1 MQLLQLPTEIL
12 RVIIS
17 QIDSRASLARLA
29 RVCRFLEALVD
40 PFLYQSVYLRNHDGE
55 IFIRA
60 VELRPARA
68 QYIRELLIHY
78 HYVNVPNQ
86 QEYYPLLV
94 ESLVPTICRL
104 VNLRRLTVKGLLYDA
119 PQDYDDPDLGN
130 VERFDAYAAE
140 WFRLFEHAGGA
151 DVLPS
156 LESCQ
161 MIMDDVPYD
170 PEIRTELW
178 SFDTRSA
185 VMVHP
190 HLRNLTL
197 VGALVGGLDPALQYE
212 PRSTRLES
220 LTLLCCD
227 VSSDGLRELLR
238 VPEALKHLTW
248 KGVPATAPPEFWPGD
263 RQSYVD
269 AIRTHAASLLSLD
282 LDFYAI
288 GGHHPPLDFR
298 HFRGLRQLTIDPGVL
313 RGRGDST
320 DAHGNARHS
329 TECLLPG
336 SLQRLVLREYREY
349 SVPDQETLPLV
360 YRWVSS
366 GALPSLR
373 SVTVQSA
380 KFSRSEILHRAL
392 NAKMCFD
399 DAFQS
404 VGVQLEYEKVRSSLA
419 EEQFGFDCH
428 CCTYALRWNNGLD
441 Y

>member
-1 MQLLQLPTEIL
+1 
-12 RVIIS
+12 
-17 QIDSRASLARLA
+17 
-29 RVCRFLEALVD
+29 
-40 PFLYQSVYLRNHDGE
+40 
-55 IFIRA
+55 
-60 VELRPARA
+60 
-68 QYIRELLIHY
+68 
-78 HYVNVPNQ
+78 
-86 QEYYPLLV
+86 
-94 ESLVPTICRL
+94 
-104 VNLRRLTVKGLLYDA
+104 
-119 PQDYDDPDLGN
+119 
-130 VERFDAYAAE
+130 
-140 WFRLFEHAGGA
+140 
-151 DVLPS
+151 
-156 LESCQ
+156 
-161 MIMDDVPYD
+161 MDDVPYD

-190 HLRNLTL
+190 HLRDLTL

-238 VPEALKHLTW
+238 IPEALKHLTW

-269 AIRTHAASLLSLD
+269 AIRTHADSLVSLD

-298 HFRGLRQLTIDPGVL
+298 DFRSLRQLTIDPGVL
-313 RGRGDST
+313 RGDTT
-320 DAHGNARHS
+320 DADGNARHAT

-336 SLQRLVLREYREY
+336 SLQGLVLREYREY

-399 DAFQS
+399 DAFRL

>member
-12 RVIIS
+12 QAIIGLIS
-17 QIDSRASLARLA
+17 SRASLARMA
-29 RVCRFLEALVD
+29 RVCRQLEALVD
-40 PFLYQSVYLRNHDGE
+40 PILYRSIYLRNHDGE
-55 IFIRA
+55 TFIRA
-60 VELRPARA
+60 LELRPALA
-68 QYIRELLIHY
+68 QYIRELLVHY

-94 ESLVPTICRL
+94 ESLVPTIRRL

-119 PQDYDDPDLGN
+119 PRDYDDPDSGN
-130 VERFDAYAAE
+130 VERFDDYAAE
-140 WFRLFEHAGGA
+140 WFRLFEQAGHPGA
-151 DVLPS
+151 ADILPS

-161 MIMDDVPYD
+161 MIMDDVPYN

-178 SFDTRSA
+178 SFDTRSS

-190 HLRNLTL
+190 HLRELTL

-227 VSSDGLRELLR
+227 VSWGGLRELLS
-238 VPEALKHLTW
+238 VPKALKHLTW
-248 KGVPATAPPEFWPGD
+248 KGVPATSPPEFWPAD

-269 AIRTHAASLLSLD
+269 AIRTHADSLVSLD

-288 GGHHPPLDFR
+288 GSHNPPLDFR
-298 HFRGLRQLTIDPGVL
+298 DFRGLRQLTIDPTVL
-313 RGRGDST
+313 RGDSRDT
-320 DAHGNARHS
+320 GGHS
-329 TECLLPG
+329 TECLLPD
-336 SLQRLVLREYREY
+336 SLKRLVFREYREY

-360 YRWVSS
+360 YRWAMT
-366 GALPSLR
+366 GALPRLR

-380 KFSRSEILHRAL
+380 KFSQTEILHRAL
-392 NAKMCFD
+392 NAKMRFD
-399 DAFQS
+399 DAFRS
-404 VGVQLEYEKVRSSLA
+404 VGVQLEYEKVRSSL
-419 EEQFGFDCH
+419 EEEHVGFDCH